1 MEEKEVSK
9 GTPAGNPYLKIIIID
24 DESTKIAATL
34 GITDERYNELC
45 DIAKDTWNSST
56 TITDAMSKASVYA
69 KHANELAVICFTF
82 GTICQSQKAPASTD
96 ELQKLKELLE
106 RLKDGGLDKED

>member
-24 DESTKIAATL
+24 DESTKIATTL
-34 GITDERYNELC
+34 GITDERYDELC
-45 DIAKDTWNSST
+45 NIAQDAWNSNK

-69 KHANELAVICFTF
+69 KHANELAVICFMF
-82 GTICQSQKAPASTD
+82 GTICQSQKDPASID

-106 RLKDGGLDKED
+106 KLKGSLDKED

>member
-9 GTPAGNPYLKIIIID
+9 GTPAGNPYLKIIIVD

-34 GITDERYNELC
+34 GITDERYDELC
-45 DIAKDTWNSST
+45 NMAKDVWNSNK

-82 GTICQSQKAPASTD
+82 GTICQSQKAPDSY
-96 ELQKLKELLE
+96 EQLQKLKELLE
-106 RLKDGGLDKED
+106 RLK